1 MLSSN
6 KLNQIVYMHT
16 SLKNKIT
23 LVTGVSSGIGREIA
37 QLLAERGAR
46 VFGTARNPPSA
57 NPIPGVQIV
66 RMEVTDDA
74 SVNEAVH
81 GIVQKAGPIQYLV
94 NNAGYSF
101 VGALEETSVAEAR
114 QQFETN
120 LFGVLRVTNAILPGM
135 RQQGDGRI
143 VNISSVLGFLPA
155 PYLGIYAA
163 SKHAVEGYTET
174 LDHEI
179 RRFGVRAVLVE
190 PAYTRTKLSGNTQFA
205 KISLEVYAEERKRL
219 TNAVQ
224 QNIERGD
231 DPRMVA
237 EAVWNALTAKS
248 PRLRYPVGKGV
259 ALSRMR
265 RFVPAG
271 MFDKSFRKQFQ
282 LDRRPLMAI
291 GLLAGWLTMAL
302 MAGGC
307 SKPAV
312 KDSRLQSPRVEV
324 FKAEPAGS
332 NSRTFTGIV
341 EARVQSELGFRV
353 GGKILE
359 RSVDVGQRVQKG
371 QPLMRLDPEDLRL
384 SAAAQQANVEAA
396 RAKYTQA
403 KADETR
409 SAMLVKS
416 GVISGRE
423 YDQDRAALDSAKAQL
438 DAAEAQA
445 RVSNNS
451 SEYAILLA
459 DADGVIVRTL
469 SEPGQVVAAGQT
481 VVQLAHDG
489 PREALINLPE
499 GVRPDLGTTASARLF
514 GRDHMYQGRLREL
527 SDAADAASR
536 TFAARYVLEGEAA
549 SAPLGSTVTIGLLT
563 KQTLGSQCVQLPVGA
578 IHDRG
583 SGPGVWIV
591 DDKLEVK
598 FRSITIASIGQE
610 QVVVSGG
617 VQAGEKVVALGAHLL
632 HEGQVVNLPNEEK
645 KEKASYA
652 KF

>member
-1 MLSSN
+1 
-6 KLNQIVYMHT
+6 MHT
-16 SLKNKIT
+16 SLKNKTT

-46 VFGTARNPPSA
+46 VFGTVRNPQSA
-57 NPIPGVQIV
+57 TPIPGVEIV

-74 SVNEAVH
+74 SVSAAVQS
-81 GIVQKAGPIQYLV
+81 IEQKAGPVQLLV

-101 VGALEETSVAEAR
+101 MGALEETSIAEAR

-120 LFGVLRVTNAILPGM
+120 FFGVLRVTNAILPGM
-135 RQQGDGRI
+135 RQQGCGRI

-155 PYLGIYAA
+155 PYWGIYAA
-163 SKHAVEGYTET
+163 SKYAVEGYTET

-179 RRFGVRAVLVE
+179 RRFGLRALLVQ
-190 PAYTRTKLSGNTQFA
+190 PAYTKTNLSGHTKFA
-205 KISLEVYAEERKRL
+205 KIALDVYADERKRL
-219 TNAVQ
+219 TDAAQ

-237 EAVWNALTAKS
+237 KAVWSALTAKS

-259 ALSRMR
+259 GLSRMR

-282 LDRRPLMAI
+282 LDGGTDEDSFVKSHRRSLITI
-291 GLLAGWLTMAL
+291 GLLAGGLTVAL
-302 MAGGC
+302 MAGWS
-307 SKPAV
+307 SKPAAN
-312 KDSRLQSPRVEV
+312 DPRLQPPQVEI
-324 FKAEPAGS
+324 FKAEAAGS
-332 NSRTFTGIV
+332 NGRGFTGIV
-341 EARVQSELGFRV
+341 QARVQSDLGFRV

-359 RSVDVGQRVQKG
+359 RSVNMGQRVQKG
-371 QPLMRLDPEDLRL
+371 QVLMRLDSVDLKL
-384 SAAAQQANVEAA
+384 AFAAQQANVEAA
-396 RAKYTQA
+396 RAKYIQA
-403 KADETR
+403 NADEAR
-409 SAMLVKS
+409 YAALVKS
-416 GVISGRE
+416 GAVSRQE
-423 YDQDRAALDSAKAQL
+423 YDQARAARDSAQAQL
-438 DAAEAQA
+438 AAAEAQA
-445 RVSNNS
+445 RVSDNS
-451 SEYAILLA
+451 SEYAVLLA

-481 VVQLAHDG
+481 VIQLAHDG

-499 GVRPDLGTTASARLF
+499 GVRPGLGTMASARLY
-514 GRDHMYQGRLREL
+514 GRDQMYQARLREL
-527 SDAADAASR
+527 SDAADPASR

-563 KQTLGSQCVQLPVGA
+563 KQTSGSQCVQLPVGA

-583 SGPGVWIV
+583 NGPGVWIV
-591 DDKLEVK
+591 DDKSEVK
-598 FRSITIASIGQE
+598 FRSVTIASIGKE
-610 QVVVSGG
+610 EVVVSGG

-632 HEGQVVNLPNEEK
+632 HEGQIVNLPNEEK
-645 KEKASYA
+645 SSYA